1 MKNRFYKYSSALKNK
16 YQYFLLYIL
25 FFYFIFMPDLSFV
38 NSFFKNSVVLT
49 ILLIIILIFYF
60 KDVYKFIVQNKVIL
74 ISTSIILFANFYT
87 LVISIMNDIPIQN
100 NINGIIFILKTLT
113 FIGIFTL
120 LDKYYHRNKFDFLI
134 NIFFFQSLIC
144 FCMLIFP
151 FLKEIANCL
160 YINNFPGY
168 YSSPQLGIVETRIYG
183 IASDY
188 TFSLSISMALVSL
201 YSLILYFKK
210 KKMNYLIKSL
220 FILTASM
227 LNGRTGFFIFLLCTF
242 IIIVYNI
249 RVHNFEKINLI
260 KKKFFI
266 LSSLFIMILIMLT
279 FVDSSWINWFKS
291 SFIEIGSLLTG
302 KKIGVFDALNKAFFL
317 PSGLNLIFGVGGK
330 VYGELG
336 LQLVGR
342 MSDIGYVNDIFRGGL
357 IYALF
362 AYGAY
367 CYIIYQAIKKSEIEN
382 MSALNNDSLLLIS
395 SFIFI
400 LVSNYKGEAFSGS
413 SIFFLSLYASYVYLL
428 KKKKE

>member
-367 CYIIYQAIKKSEIEN
+367 CYIIYQAIKKSEIDN